1 MLRLF
6 AIGFG
11 VALVVAVGG
20 CGGARLGAPAGDPAP
35 DPAAL
40 AASIRAATI
49 PGTPQRVTFSWNL
62 DEQGSRVGGRG
73 VVRAESPDRIRLD
86 LFGSRGDTY
95 LIAALVGDEY
105 RLPREAA
112 NAVTLPSPALLWAAL
127 GVLDP
132 PRGAALTSATTTAG
146 SAELRFGTP
155 GGEVFAYSFVRADSA
170 RYVLARLERAGP
182 RGVIETVS
190 LDHASDG
197 AISRTRY
204 RDWAAFRDL
213 ELVVEEVLPSGAF
226 PPDIWRPDA
235 IAR

>member
-1 MLRLF
+1 MLRSL
-6 AIGFG
+6 
-11 VALVVAVGG
+11 ALASGIALAVAVGG
-20 CGGARLGAPAGDPAP
+20 CGGARLGAPMGDPAP
-35 DPAAL
+35 DPTAL

-49 PGTPQRVTFSWNL
+49 PPTPQRVTFSWTL
-62 DEQGSRVGGRG
+62 VEQGSPVGGRG
-73 VVRAESPDRIRLD
+73 VVRAESPERIRLD
-86 LFGSRGDTY
+86 LFGVRGDTY

-112 NAVTLPSPALLWAAL
+112 NAVALPSPSLLWAAL

-132 PRGAALTSATTTAG
+132 PPGATLASATTTAG
-146 SAELRFGTP
+146 SAELRFGTSD
-155 GGEVFAYSFVRADSA
+155 GDVFAYSFAQVDNG
-170 RYVLARLERAGP
+170 RYVLRTLERAGP
-182 RGVIETVS
+182 RGVVETVS
-190 LDHASDG
+190 LDRSGDG

-213 ELVVEEVLPSGAF
+213 ELVVEEVVPSAAF

>member
-1 MLRLF
+1 MLRSL
-6 AIGFG
+6 AITSGI
-11 VALVVAVGG
+11 ALAVSVGG
-20 CGGARLGAPAGDPAP
+20 CGGARLGAPMGDPAP
-35 DPAAL
+35 DPSAL
-40 AASIRAATI
+40 AASIQAATI
-49 PGTPQRVTFSWNL
+49 PATPQRVTFSWNL

-73 VVRAESPDRIRLD
+73 VVRAESPQRIRLD

-95 LIAALVGDEY
+95 LIAALVGGEY

-112 NAVTLPSPALLWAAL
+112 NAVTLPSPSLLWAAL

-132 PRGAALTSATTTAG
+132 PPGATLTSANTTAG
-146 SAELRFGTP
+146 SAELRFSTP
-155 GGEVFAYSFVRADSA
+155 NGEVFAYSFVRVDSA
-170 RYVLARLERAGP
+170 QFVLETLERAGP
-182 RGVIETVS
+182 RGVVETVS
-190 LDHASDG
+190 LDRAGNG

-213 ELVVEEVLPSGAF
+213 ELVVEEVVPSSAF